1 MKREMESLSEA
12 LYAATTKLYQK
23 AQAEAAASQQPG
35 DAGPGTGA
43 KDETVVDADFNV
55 KE

>member
-1 MKREMESLSEA
+1 MESLSEA
-12 LYAATTKLYQK
+12 LYAATTKFYQK

-35 DAGPGTGA
+35 DAGSSGAGA